1 MHGYEFN
8 VYLRILKL
16 CKCDV
21 VLGVQWLKVY
31 FPMLFDFIKMKLS
44 FRKEGKIIK
53 LKVITKE
60 TGLQMKNNKKGIKHC
75 KDILFGFVR

>member
-1 MHGYEFN
+1 
-8 VYLRILKL
+8 
-16 CKCDV
+16 
-21 VLGVQWLKVY
+21 
-31 FPMLFDFIKMKLS
+31 MLFDFIKMKLS

>member
-1 MHGYEFN
+1 
-8 VYLRILKL
+8 
-16 CKCDV
+16 
-21 VLGVQWLKVY
+21 
-31 FPMLFDFIKMKLS
+31 MLFDFIKMKLF

-75 KDILFGFVR
+75 